1 MNHILCEKLMN
12 AGEYY
17 AAGLLLADENER
29 EPIWRYS
36 NAVREFFCRAP
47 LTPYDGGRLYPCGRR
62 LPDNDDGRNIGMAPE
77 YSYTYRLNR
86 GLVASKVTEADELL
100 AREQAKVAPLNT
112 IHLVGGAG
120 YTHSFINFRRILADG
135 LEGYRNRVEKLTPVT
150 KPETDFRDAMLLLL
164 DGIEVFRQRCV
175 DYLRTTDAPAE
186 LVSALEWVPEHSP
199 RNIYEAVVA
208 WNFVYYVDGC
218 DDIGG
223 LDRGLLPYWKGEDI
237 TDLLR
242 ELFDH
247 VDINDAWS
255 GPLGPSYNGLTV
267 QVIRASG
274 GHRRPSIQ
282 LLVTDDM
289 PDEVWEAAYESIG
302 TSCGQPAF
310 YNWKAYRREIR
321 ARLPQ
326 VSDADLP
333 YIAFG
338 GCTETMIEGLSNVG
352 SDDAGINTAYIFA
365 EYLREHLADHG
376 TFESFMEGY
385 TRAAED
391 VIDEVCGLLE
401 EHRRTRALY
410 RPQPIRTLFVDDCI
424 DAMCDFNAGGARYN
438 WSVINV
444 AGLINVIDSLAVVK
458 ALVYD
463 GGMTADEF
471 IHALEE
477 QNPVFLAMAREVP
490 KHGNDDEGVND
501 IANRL
506 SARIYSRFET
516 HTCTP
521 SKNGEGKYFP
531 VSNQFT
537 TYADAGRYVKS
548 TPDGRA
554 DGDPLC
560 DSCGAVHGRD
570 TEGPTALLNSV
581 AALRGDKVLGT
592 PITNIRISKPN
603 LPVLLRPLVNA
614 FFEKGG
620 MQLQVTC
627 ASREELLD
635 ALDHPEKHQ
644 NLVVRI
650 GGFSEYFNRLTPAL
664 KQTVIDR
671 TEY

>member
-1 MNHILCEKLMN
+1 MNHDLYRKLMD
-12 AGEYY
+12 AGEFY
-17 AAGLLLADENER
+17 AAGLLLADEGER
-29 EPIWRYS
+29 APIWRYS
-36 NAVREFFCRAP
+36 NGVKEFLTHAP
-47 LTPYDGGRLYPCGRR
+47 LTPYDGGRLYPCGKR
-62 LPDNDDGRNIGMAPE
+62 LPDNDSGRTMGMTPE

-86 GLVASKVTEADELL
+86 GAVAAKVPEADEPL

-135 LEGYRNRVEKLTPVT
+135 LDGYRDRVNRLN
-150 KPETDFRDAMLLLL
+150 PETNDQVDFRDAMLLLL
-164 DGIEVFRQRCV
+164 DGIENFRVRCV
-175 DYLRTTDAPAE
+175 EYLRTTDAPAE
-186 LVSALEWVPEHSP
+186 LIDALEWVPNHTP
-199 RNIYEAVVA
+199 RNIYEAILA
-208 WNFVYYVDGC
+208 WNFVYYVDMC

-223 LDRGLLPYWKGEDI
+223 LDRGLLPYWKGEDV

-247 VDINDAWS
+247 VDVNDAWS
-255 GPLGPSYNGLTV
+255 GPLGPTYNGLTV
-267 QVIRASG
+267 QCIRASG
-274 GHRRPSIQ
+274 WHRRPSVQ

-289 PDEVWEAAYESIG
+289 PDEVWEAAYESLG
-302 TSCGQPAF
+302 TSCGQPSF
-310 YNWKAYRREIR
+310 YNWNDYKREIN
-321 ARLPQ
+321 ARMPQ
-326 VSDADLP
+326 VTEEDLR
-333 YIAFG
+333 YLAFG

-365 EYLREHLADHG
+365 DYLRQHLADHD
-376 TFESFMEGY
+376 TFDSFMDGY
-385 TRAAED
+385 MAAAEA
-391 VIDEVCGLLE
+391 VIDEVCGILE

-410 RPQPIRTLFVDDCI
+410 RPQPIRSLFIDDCI
-424 DAMCDFNAGGARYN
+424 DQMTDFNAGGARYN

-444 AGLINVIDSLAVVK
+444 AGLINVIDSMSVVNSM
-458 ALVYD
+458 VYE
-463 GGMTADEF
+463 GGMCPADF
-471 IHALEE
+471 IEALEK
-477 QNPVFLAMAREVP
+477 QDPVFLARAKQAP
-490 KHGNDDEGVND
+490 KHGNDDPVVND
-501 IANRL
+501 IADQL
-506 SARIYSRFET
+506 SRRIFGRFET

-521 SKNGEGKYFP
+521 GGRYFP

-581 AALRGDKVLGT
+581 AALHGERVIGT
-592 PITNIRISKPN
+592 PITNIRISKRN
-603 LPVLLRPLVNA
+603 LPVLLKPLVKG

-627 ASREELLD
+627 ASREELLH
-635 ALDHPEKHQ
+635 ALDHPEQHE

-650 GGFSEYFNRLTPAL
+650 GGFSEYFNRLTPVL

>member
-1 MNHILCEKLMN
+1 MNHELYRKLMD
-12 AGEYY
+12 AGEFY
-17 AAGLLLADENER
+17 AAGLLLADEGER
-29 EPIWRYS
+29 APIWRYS
-36 NAVREFFCRAP
+36 NGVKEFLTHAP
-47 LTPYDGGRLYPCGRR
+47 LTPYAGGRLYPAGKR
-62 LPDNDDGRNIGMAPE
+62 LSDNDSGRTMGMTPE

-86 GLVASKVTEADELL
+86 GAVAAKVPEADEPL
-100 AREQAKVAPLNT
+100 AREQAKVAPLRT

-135 LEGYRNRVEKLTPVT
+135 LDGYRDRVNKLNPATDDQR
-150 KPETDFRDAMLLLL
+150 DFRDAMLLLL
-164 DGIEVFRQRCV
+164 DGIENFRVRCV
-175 DYLRTTDAPAE
+175 EYLKTTDAPAE
-186 LVSALEWVPEHSP
+186 LIDALEWVPGHTP
-199 RNIYEAVVA
+199 RNIYEAIVA
-208 WNFVYYVDGC
+208 WNFVYYVDMC

-223 LDRGLLPYWKGEDI
+223 LDRGLLPYWKGEDV

-242 ELFDH
+242 ELFDT
-247 VDINDAWS
+247 VDCNDAWS
-255 GPLGPSYNGLTV
+255 GPLGPTYNGLTP

-274 GHRRPSIQ
+274 WHRRPSIQ

-289 PDEVWEAAYESIG
+289 PDEVWEAAYESLG

-310 YNWKAYRREIR
+310 YNWNAYKREMN
-321 ARLPQ
+321 ARMPQ
-326 VSDADLP
+326 VTDEDLR
-333 YIAFG
+333 YLAFG

-365 EYLREHLADHG
+365 DYLREHLADHD
-376 TFESFMEGY
+376 TFDGFMDGY
-385 TRAAED
+385 MTAAEA

-410 RPQPIRTLFVDDCI
+410 RPQPIRSLFIDDCI
-424 DAMCDFNAGGARYN
+424 DQMTDFNAGGARYN

-444 AGLINVIDSLAVVK
+444 AGLINVIDSMSVVK
-458 ALVYD
+458 SMVYE
-463 GGMTADEF
+463 GGMSPADF
-471 IHALEE
+471 IEALEK
-477 QNPVFLAMAREVP
+477 QDPLFLARAKQAP
-490 KHGNDDEGVND
+490 KHGNDDPVVND
-501 IANRL
+501 IAEKL
-506 SARIYSRFET
+506 SRRIYGRFET

-521 SKNGEGKYFP
+521 GGRYFP

-581 AALRGDKVLGT
+581 AALHGERVIGT
-592 PITNIRISKPN
+592 PITNIRISKRN
-603 LPVLLRPLVNA
+603 LPVLLKPLVKG

-627 ASREELLD
+627 ASKEELLH
-635 ALDHPEKHQ
+635 ALDHPEQHE

-650 GGFSEYFNRLTPAL
+650 GGYAEYFNRLSPVL